1 MAPGT
6 SLQQGAAAA
15 AAAARSVVSTR
26 CFMCRQLTAQ
36 PRVSGCIP
44 KARFKID
51 SCTYDAE
58 LGFKLVCTA
67 DTTTAAGLPSNP
79 AHQAR
84 QLQTPHREAPQYTL
98 LLSHPR
104 RLNQSQKMQSW
115 LSNIQ
120 TFNGCSSPT
129 HSPGTPGADAAKRSA
144 TIHIAT
150 VSP

>member
-79 AHQAR
+79 LTRYAR
-84 QLQTPHREAPQYTL
+84 RRRRKEKRHNTHCYCLTL
-98 LLSHPR
+98 
-104 RLNQSQKMQSW
+104 
-115 LSNIQ
+115 
-120 TFNGCSSPT
+120 
-129 HSPGTPGADAAKRSA
+129 DA
-144 TIHIAT
+144 
-150 VSP
+150 